1 MKHAVMPAQTGI
13 PFYSLYNGIPA
24 FAGMTLMV
32 FGWLLYTL
40 PVTAAPL
47 TSQDSQIEVTADQSL
62 EWYQD
67 KQLYVARGNAKAVRG
82 NVTITADLLTA
93 HQRDKAKTTTGKA
106 QSGGDIDQLTAE
118 GKVTIT
124 DPRQTITGDKL
135 IYDLDRKLGVLSGG
149 DLRYQTAKETVTAKD
164 SLEYHEADSMA
175 VARGEAVAA
184 QNDRRVEANVL
195 TAKFATGANGE
206 QELRQ
211 ITAEGNVT
219 IITKTDVAKGN
230 RAVYDLSRN
239 AAVLS
244 GQVRVNRAD
253 TQLSG
258 DVAEVDFKSG
268 QSRLVNE
275 GKGRVRA
282 LLTPR
287 GNLKTE
293 N

>member
-1 MKHAVMPAQTGI
+1 
-13 PFYSLYNGIPA
+13 
-24 FAGMTLMV
+24 MV
-32 FGWLLYTL
+32 CVGLVLLHTSR
-40 PVTAAPL
+40 VTAAPL
-47 TSQDSQIEVTADQSL
+47 AAPDSQIEVTADQSL